1 MIKAVRGVDKPPRQS
16 RSLSDQFRQIACE
29 SHKTYNPLMLTDTA
43 HSTSTKTADARPVPE
58 QHRVGRV
65 QLLFTPKFS
74 VERCTV
80 TTKASETVA
89 RELAEA
95 PIDAARGELEAEAGY
110 RTGGIT
116 PMVEFFTAAGI
127 STERMHAFVATDLRP
142 VSRRLEPGKF
152 IETEVL
158 TLNEVRTKLTASGVH
173 DGKTMDV
180 LGLYFMRINEKQAA

>member
-1 MIKAVRGVDKPPRQS
+1 M
-16 RSLSDQFRQIACE
+16 
-29 SHKTYNPLMLTDTA
+29 
-43 HSTSTKTADARPVPE
+43 
-58 QHRVGRV
+58 GRV

-80 TTKASETVA
+80 TTEASETVT

-95 PIDAARGELEAEAGY
+95 PIDAAHGELEAEAGY

-116 PMVEFFTAAGI
+116 PTVEVFTAPGI

-142 VSRRLEPGKF
+142 VPRRLEPGEL

-158 TLNEVRTKLTASGVH
+158 TLNEVRTKLTNGDIH
-173 DGKTMDV
+173 DGKTMAV
-180 LGLYFMRINEKQAA
+180 LGLYFNGI

>member
-1 MIKAVRGVDKPPRQS
+1 M
-16 RSLSDQFRQIACE
+16 
-29 SHKTYNPLMLTDTA
+29 
-43 HSTSTKTADARPVPE
+43 
-58 QHRVGRV
+58 GRV

-80 TTKASETVA
+80 TTKASETVT

-116 PMVEFFTAAGI
+116 PMVEFFTAPGI

-142 VSRRLEPGKF
+142 VSYCLEPGKF
-152 IETEVL
+152 IETGGL

-173 DGKTMDV
+173 DGKTVAV
-180 LGLYFMRINEKQAA
+180 LGLYFTRINEKQAA